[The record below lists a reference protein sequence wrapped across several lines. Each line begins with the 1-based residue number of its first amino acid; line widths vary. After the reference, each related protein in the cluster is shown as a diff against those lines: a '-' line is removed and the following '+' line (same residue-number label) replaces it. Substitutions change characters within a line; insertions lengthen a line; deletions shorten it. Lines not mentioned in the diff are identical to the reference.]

1 MLSESPSRLRR
12 LSWHLPLSIAGL
24 LALAVG
30 AVSWI
35 AYRDVRGAALA
46 HGADRLE
53 DSAEQLGAL
62 LSSSRFESIRA
73 AAEDPA
79 VLRALKTP
87 SSGSVAQARGVLER
101 ALSESDE
108 EAAALWDASA
118 ALVTFTAG
126 DRSQGSV
133 SLPQARPPNWAAADS
148 VSISGFRH
156 ENGAIWFDGAAPVLE
171 GETLLGHIVVT
182 SLLASDPAVVR
193 RFSDLIAPG
202 ATFIV
207 GQRGGTWTDL
217 AGLAD
222 PPPEEA
228 FAAARATPYESA
240 SGHRVLGH
248 GRQLNGPPWLLW
260 IEVPVEPML
269 DQAREFLSRI
279 IPVGFLVVM
288 AGAAGGVM
296 LSNRINARLGHVR
309 SAATAIA
316 SGAYDRR
323 APTGSYAELDQL
335 AVAFNFMAE
344 QVGDSHARLEEQ
356 IVARTAALEAT
367 EAEFRA
373 LATTAPDAIV
383 TADAD
388 GHITYFNPGAERIF
402 GLAAD
407 DAVGQPLTIL
417 MPDRFQEAHQR
428 GLSRHVREGD
438 GQFAA
443 NLRELVGRRRDGSEF
458 PLELAL
464 AGRRHGNGMS
474 FTGIIRDIT
483 DRKQREEAVRRY
495 ASELEAA
502 NRELEAFSYSVSHD
516 LRAPLRAIHGFSQAL
531 AEDYEERLDEQG
543 VRILGRVRAGAERM
557 GVLIDDL
564 LELSRATRA
573 EMRRERIDVTGLSR
587 RIVAELAA
595 TEPQRD
601 VEVRIAQDLVASA
614 DPHLLTLVL
623 SNLIGNAWKFTGKE
637 EQAIIDVGCSEAY
650 EFYVRDNGAGFD
662 MAYVDKLFHPFQRLH
677 PESEF
682 AGTGVGL
689 ALVHRIIHR
698 HGGSVRAEGAVGRGA
713 TFHFT
718 LPTQSQQEGRLE
730 T

>member
-1 MLSESPSRLRR
+1 
-12 LSWHLPLSIAGL
+12 LSWLLPLSIAGL
-24 LALAVG
+24 LALAVA

-35 AYRDVRGAALA
+35 AYRDVRGTALA
-46 HGADRLE
+46 HGAERLE
-53 DSAEQLGAL
+53 DSAVQLGPL
-62 LSSSRFESIRA
+62 LSSSSFESIRA
-73 AAEDPA
+73 VAADPA
-79 VLRALKTP
+79 VLRALQTP
-87 SSGSVAQARGVLER
+87 SSTSAAAASAVLER
-101 ALSESDE
+101 ALSDSEA
-108 EAAALWDASA
+108 EAAALWDAFPT
-118 ALVTFTAG
+118 LVTSVAG
-126 DRSQGSV
+126 EPTSEG
-133 SLPQARPPNWAAADS
+133 PTPPAGEPPSWAAADS

-171 GETLLGHIVVT
+171 RETLLGHIVVT
-182 SLLASDPAVVR
+182 SLVSSDSALVR
-193 RFSDLIAPG
+193 RLSDLIAPG
-202 ATFIV
+202 ARFIV

-217 AGLAD
+217 IGRAD

-228 FAAARATPYESA
+228 FTAARATPYESS
-240 SGHRVLGH
+240 SGHQVLGH
-248 GRQLNGPPWLLW
+248 GTPLNGPPWLLW
-260 IEVPVEPML
+260 VEVPVEPML

-279 IPVGFLVVM
+279 IPVGLLVVM
-288 AGAAGGVM
+288 AGAAGGVT
-296 LSNRINARLGHVR
+296 LSNRINSRLGDVR
-309 SAATAIA
+309 SAAAAIA
-316 SGAYDRR
+316 AGAYGRR
-323 APTGSYAELDQL
+323 APTGSYAELDEL
-335 AVAFNFMAE
+335 AIAFNFMAE
-344 QVGDSHARLEEQ
+344 QVGDSQARLEEQ
-356 IVARTAALEAT
+356 IVVRTAALEAT

-407 DAVGQPLTIL
+407 EAVGQPLTIL
-417 MPDRFQEAHQR
+417 MPDRFQEAHER
-428 GLSRHVREGD
+428 GFSRHVREGD
-438 GQFAA
+438 GHFAA

-464 AGRRHGNGMS
+464 AGRRHGGRMS

-483 DRKQREEAVRRY
+483 DRKQREESVRRY

-543 VRILGRVRAGAERM
+543 VRILGRVRAAAERM
-557 GVLIDDL
+557 GLLIDDL

-573 EMRRERIDVTGLSR
+573 EMQRERIDVTGLSR

-601 VEVRIAQDLVASA
+601 VEVRIAQGLVATA

-637 EQAIIDVGCSEAY
+637 ERAIIEVGCSEAH

-677 PESEF
+677 PDSEF
-682 AGTGVGL
+682 TGTGVGL
-689 ALVHRIIHR
+689 ALVQRIILR
-698 HGGSVRAEGAVGRGA
+698 HGGSVRAEGQAGEGA
-713 TFHFT
+713 AFYFT
-718 LPTQSQQEGRLE
+718 LPTESQQQGRLE